1 MLLSL
6 VCSDETWMCF
16 CEMGAA
22 MSYFG
27 FRTVCGIAKP
37 EWLELLQCY
46 SLMFRRLPWEWEEI
60 TSNDEVEPHKTLSK
74 TIEYDSH
81 SVHWA
86 YLNLLLHRVLAP
98 TLTEHAGSLAQS
110 LTFLMHF
117 LAHQK
122 AVWWS
127 WSLGCVSVSINILY
141 WYVRV
146 CWLWLSSHQKGER
159 CPGTNWRRFVR
170 WLAMSESEDDA
181 KPGRGK
187 ITQRHKREMK
197 AGVMWSDLRYW
208 LSSLAQALMEQK
220 RIESGRGVPWA

>member
-60 TSNDEVEPHKTLSK
+60 SSNDEVEPHKTLSK

-146 CWLWLSSHQKGER
+146 CWLWLSSHHKGER
-159 CPGTNWRRFVR
+159 CPGTNWRRLSAGSPCQRARMMQNPDAGRSLSVTSAKWR
-170 WLAMSESEDDA
+170 PGSCDLIWDIGLAA
-181 KPGRGK
+181 
-187 ITQRHKREMK
+187 
-197 AGVMWSDLRYW
+197 
-208 LSSLAQALMEQK
+208 
-220 RIESGRGVPWA
+220 